1 MVLIRKNISGV
12 SHLNQIRKKIL
23 NVYFNK
29 KLISYCIIFIEMVI
43 CVDVDCKNDGR
54 QGKAHRNI
62 KTQGITTVISL
73 LY

>member
-1 MVLIRKNISGV
+1 M
-12 SHLNQIRKKIL
+12 
-23 NVYFNK
+23 YFNK
-29 KLISYCIIFIEMVI
+29 KLISYCIIFETNIFIEMVI
-43 CVDVDCKNDGR
+43 CVDVDSKSDGR